1 MAKQVVPTKGNL
13 MALKKSLKLAY
24 SGYEL
29 MDKKRNILTRE
40 MMSLLDDVN
49 KVKDEISKAYVNAY
63 QAMQDANISM
73 GISTDVMES
82 VPVDNGISIS
92 YRSVMGVE
100 LVKINYTPQPI
111 NMYYGFA
118 QTTSKV
124 DYAYQC
130 FARAKEMTT
139 LLAEVEN
146 SVFAL
151 AKAINKSQKR
161 ANALKNIVIPNYE
174 ANIKYISEA
183 LDEKEREEFSR
194 QKIIKH
200 QKMMKEQVI
209 K

>member
-1 MAKQVVPTKGNL
+1 MSKQVVPTKGNL

-40 MMSLLDDVN
+40 MMTLIEDVKKLN
-49 KVKDEISKAYVNAY
+49 SEISSAYENAY
-63 QAMQDANISM
+63 HAMMQANITTGVSATFKDSVDIDY
-73 GISTDVMES
+73 GISL
-82 VPVDNGISIS
+82 S

-100 LVKINYTPQPI
+100 LVKVHYESQPIKINYGLLET
-111 NMYYGFA
+111 NC
-118 QTTSKV
+118 KV
-124 DYAYQC
+124 DNAYMC
-130 FARAKEMTT
+130 FEKCKQLTA

-151 AKAINKSQKR
+151 ASAINKSAKR

-174 ANIKYISEA
+174 ANIKFISEA

-194 QKIIKH
+194 QKVIKH
-200 QKMMKEQVI
+200 QKMKSEN
-209 K
+209 